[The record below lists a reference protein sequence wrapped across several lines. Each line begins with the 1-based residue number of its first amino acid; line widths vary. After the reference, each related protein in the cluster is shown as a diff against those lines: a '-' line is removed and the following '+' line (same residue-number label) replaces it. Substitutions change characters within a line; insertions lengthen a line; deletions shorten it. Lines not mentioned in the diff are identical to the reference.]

1 MLRHLHIRNYALI
14 KKLDIDFDK
23 GFSAITG
30 ETGAGKSIMIG
41 ALNLLAGQR
50 ADTKVLLED
59 AEKCLIEA
67 TFDISLYC
75 LSKLFESLDLDY
87 SDECVIRREISRS
100 GKSRAFVNDSPVQ
113 LSVMKE
119 VASHLFDIHSQHQN
133 LLLNDPSFL
142 LGFVDAIAGNDK
154 EREDYRLAY
163 NDYLKAKRKYD
174 NFIKNAGK
182 DSGEADYWRYQLE
195 QISNAKLR
203 DGEQEELEE
212 ELNVLTHAEEIKTG
226 IYSISELFDSDDGG
240 ILTALK
246 KQVGIAS
253 SLQQLFPQANA
264 LGDRLESAYLE
275 LKDIAY
281 EVSGLADDVTFDQER
296 LENVNARLDLIY
308 SLQQKFHAATIAD
321 LLHLA
326 DDITAKLSAIE
337 NYDEQKELLEKQL
350 ASAHTAAE
358 NAASALGNSRSK
370 VFESIS
376 NEIEAVLHGLGMPN
390 GKVKIVSQTKAELSP
405 SGKDELSML
414 FTANKNRELQD
425 AAQVASG
432 GELARLM
439 LAVKSIICRV
449 RVLPTIIF
457 DEIDT
462 GVSGEIAAKMGDMMK
477 VMGQRMQVLSITHL
491 PQIAAKGARQYK
503 VYKEDDGDST
513 ATNIRLLDDGQR
525 VNELA
530 LMLSGN
536 TITQAAID
544 NAKELLRNE

>member
-59 AEKCLIEA
+59 AEKCVIEA

-113 LSVMKE
+113 LSVMRE

-163 NDYLKAKRKYD
+163 NDYLKAKREYD

-326 DDITAKLSAIE
+326 DDISAKLSAIE

-350 ASAHTAAE
+350 ASAHAEAE
-358 NAASALGNSRSK
+358 NAASTLGNSRST

-376 NEIEAVLHGLGMPN
+376 NEIETVLHGLGMLN

-477 VMGQRMQVLSITHL
+477 EMGQRMQVLSITHL

>member
-59 AEKCLIEA
+59 AEKCVIEA

-113 LSVMKE
+113 LSVMRE

-163 NDYLKAKRKYD
+163 NDYLKAKREYD

-326 DDITAKLSAIE
+326 DDISAKLSAIE

-350 ASAHTAAE
+350 ASAHAEAE
-358 NAASALGNSRSK
+358 NAASALGNSRST

-376 NEIEAVLHGLGMPN
+376 NEIETVLHGLGMPN

-425 AAQVASG
+425 ASQVASG

-477 VMGQRMQVLSITHL
+477 EMGQRMQVLSITHL

>member
-59 AEKCLIEA
+59 AEKCVIEA

-113 LSVMKE
+113 LSVMRE

-163 NDYLKAKRKYD
+163 NDYLKAKREYD

-326 DDITAKLSAIE
+326 DDISAKLSAIE

-350 ASAHTAAE
+350 ASAHAEAE
-358 NAASALGNSRSK
+358 NAASTLGNSRST

-376 NEIEAVLHGLGMPN
+376 NEIETVLHGLGMPN

-477 VMGQRMQVLSITHL
+477 EMGQRMQVLSITHL

>member
-350 ASAHTAAE
+350 ASAHAEAE
-358 NAASALGNSRSK
+358 NAASTLGNSRSM

-376 NEIEAVLHGLGMPN
+376 NEIETVLHGLGMPN
-390 GKVKIVSQTKAELSP
+390 GKVKIVSQTKAELFP

-425 AAQVASG
+425 ASQVASG

>member
-59 AEKCLIEA
+59 AEKCVIEA

-113 LSVMKE
+113 LSMMRE

-163 NDYLKAKRKYD
+163 NDYLKAKREYD

-326 DDITAKLSAIE
+326 DDISAKLSAIE

-350 ASAHTAAE
+350 ASAHAEAE
-358 NAASALGNSRSK
+358 NAASALGNSRST

-376 NEIEAVLHGLGMPN
+376 NEIETVLHGLGMPN

-425 AAQVASG
+425 ASQVASG

-477 VMGQRMQVLSITHL
+477 EMGQRMQVLSITHL

>member
-1 MLRHLHIRNYALI
+1 MRHLHIRNYALI

-59 AEKCLIEA
+59 AEKCVIEA

-163 NDYLKAKRKYD
+163 NDYLKAKREYD

-326 DDITAKLSAIE
+326 DDISAKLSAIE

-350 ASAHTAAE
+350 ASAHAEAE
-358 NAASALGNSRSK
+358 NAASTLGNSRST

-376 NEIEAVLHGLGMPN
+376 NEIETVLHGLGMPN

-432 GELARLM
+432 GELARLV

-477 VMGQRMQVLSITHL
+477 EMGQRMQVLSITHL

>member
-59 AEKCLIEA
+59 AEKCVIEA

-113 LSVMKE
+113 LSVMRE

-163 NDYLKAKRKYD
+163 NDYLKAKREYD

-326 DDITAKLSAIE
+326 DDISAKLSAIE

-350 ASAHTAAE
+350 ASAHAAAE

>member
-59 AEKCLIEA
+59 AEKCVIEA

-163 NDYLKAKRKYD
+163 NDYLKAKREYD

-326 DDITAKLSAIE
+326 DDISAKLSAIE

-350 ASAHTAAE
+350 ASAHAEAE
-358 NAASALGNSRSK
+358 NAASALGNSRST

-376 NEIEAVLHGLGMPN
+376 NEIETVLHGLGMPN

-425 AAQVASG
+425 ASQVASG

-477 VMGQRMQVLSITHL
+477 EMGQRMQVLSITHL

>member
-59 AEKCLIEA
+59 AEKCVIEA

-163 NDYLKAKRKYD
+163 NDYLKAKREYD

-326 DDITAKLSAIE
+326 DDISAKLSAIE

-350 ASAHTAAE
+350 ASAHAEAE
-358 NAASALGNSRSK
+358 NAASTLGNSRST

-376 NEIEAVLHGLGMPN
+376 NEIETVLHGLGMPN

-425 AAQVASG
+425 ASQVASG

-477 VMGQRMQVLSITHL
+477 EMGQRMQVLSITHL

>member
-1 MLRHLHIRNYALI
+1 MRHLHIRNYALI

-163 NDYLKAKRKYD
+163 NDYLKAKREYD

-350 ASAHTAAE
+350 ASAHAEAE
-358 NAASALGNSRSK
+358 NAASTLGNSRSM

-376 NEIEAVLHGLGMPN
+376 NEIETVLHGLGMPN
-390 GKVKIVSQTKAELSP
+390 GKVKIVSQTKAELFP

-425 AAQVASG
+425 ASQVASG

-477 VMGQRMQVLSITHL
+477 EMGQRMQVLSITHL

>member
-59 AEKCLIEA
+59 AEKCVIEA

-113 LSVMKE
+113 LSVMRE

-163 NDYLKAKRKYD
+163 NDYLKAKREYD

-182 DSGEADYWRYQLE
+182 DSGEADYWKYQLE

-326 DDITAKLSAIE
+326 DDISAKLSAIE

-350 ASAHTAAE
+350 ASAHAEAE
-358 NAASALGNSRSK
+358 NAASALGNSRST

-477 VMGQRMQVLSITHL
+477 EMGQRMQVLSITHL

>member
-163 NDYLKAKRKYD
+163 NDYLKAKREYD

-326 DDITAKLSAIE
+326 DDISAKLSAIE

-350 ASAHTAAE
+350 ASAHAEAE
-358 NAASALGNSRSK
+358 NAASTLGNSRST

-376 NEIEAVLHGLGMPN
+376 NEIETVLHGLGMPN

-477 VMGQRMQVLSITHL
+477 EMGQRMQVLSITHL

>member
-1 MLRHLHIRNYALI
+1 MRHLHIRNYALI

-59 AEKCLIEA
+59 AEKCVIEA

-113 LSVMKE
+113 LSVMRE

-142 LGFVDAIAGNDK
+142 FGFVDAIAGNDK

-163 NDYLKAKRKYD
+163 NDYLKAKREYD

-326 DDITAKLSAIE
+326 DDISAKLSAIE

-350 ASAHTAAE
+350 ASAHAEAE
-358 NAASALGNSRSK
+358 NAASTLGNSRST

-376 NEIEAVLHGLGMPN
+376 NEIETVLHGLGMPN

-477 VMGQRMQVLSITHL
+477 EMGQRMQVLSITHL

>member
-1 MLRHLHIRNYALI
+1 MRHLHIRNYALI

-59 AEKCLIEA
+59 AEKCVIEA

-113 LSVMKE
+113 LSVMRE

-163 NDYLKAKRKYD
+163 NDYLKAKREYD

-326 DDITAKLSAIE
+326 DDISAKLSAIE

-350 ASAHTAAE
+350 ASAHAEAE
-358 NAASALGNSRSK
+358 NAASALGNSRST

-376 NEIEAVLHGLGMPN
+376 NEIETVLHGLGMPN

-425 AAQVASG
+425 ASQVASG

-477 VMGQRMQVLSITHL
+477 EMGQRMQVLSITHL

>member
-1 MLRHLHIRNYALI
+1 MRHLHIRNYALI

-59 AEKCLIEA
+59 AEKCVIEA

-113 LSVMKE
+113 LSVMRE

-163 NDYLKAKRKYD
+163 NDYLKAKREYD

-264 LGDRLESAYLE
+264 LGDRLDSAYLE

-326 DDITAKLSAIE
+326 DDISAKLSTIE

-350 ASAHTAAE
+350 ASAHAEAE
-358 NAASALGNSRSK
+358 NAASTLGNSRST

>member
-59 AEKCLIEA
+59 AEKCVIEA

-113 LSVMKE
+113 LSVMRE

-163 NDYLKAKRKYD
+163 NDYLKAKREYD

-212 ELNVLTHAEEIKTG
+212 ELYVLTHAEEIKTG

-326 DDITAKLSAIE
+326 DDISAKLSAIE

>member
-1 MLRHLHIRNYALI
+1 MRHLHIRNYALI

-59 AEKCLIEA
+59 AEKCVIEA

-113 LSVMKE
+113 LSVMRG

-163 NDYLKAKRKYD
+163 NDYLKAKREYD

-326 DDITAKLSAIE
+326 DDISAKLSAIE

-350 ASAHTAAE
+350 ASAHAEAE
-358 NAASALGNSRSK
+358 NAASALGNSRST

-376 NEIEAVLHGLGMPN
+376 NEIETVLHGLGMPN

-477 VMGQRMQVLSITHL
+477 EMGQRMQVLSITHL

>member
-50 ADTKVLLED
+50 ADTKILLED
-59 AEKCLIEA
+59 AEKCVIEA

-163 NDYLKAKRKYD
+163 NDYLKAKREYD

-326 DDITAKLSAIE
+326 DDISAKLSAIE

-350 ASAHTAAE
+350 ASAHAEAE
-358 NAASALGNSRSK
+358 NAASALGNSRST

-376 NEIEAVLHGLGMPN
+376 NEIETVLHGLGMPN

-425 AAQVASG
+425 ASQVASG

-449 RVLPTIIF
+449 RVLQTIIF

-477 VMGQRMQVLSITHL
+477 EMGQRMQVLSITHL

>member
-59 AEKCLIEA
+59 AEKCVIEA

-163 NDYLKAKRKYD
+163 NDYLKAKREYD
-174 NFIKNAGK
+174 NFINNAGK

-308 SLQQKFHAATIAD
+308 SLQQKFHVATIAD

-326 DDITAKLSAIE
+326 DDISAKLSAIE

-350 ASAHTAAE
+350 ASAHAEAE
-358 NAASALGNSRSK
+358 NAASTLGNSRST

-376 NEIEAVLHGLGMPN
+376 NEIETVLHGLGMPN

-477 VMGQRMQVLSITHL
+477 EMGQRMQVLSITHL

>member
-1 MLRHLHIRNYALI
+1 MRHLHIRNYALI

-350 ASAHTAAE
+350 ASAHAEAE
-358 NAASALGNSRSK
+358 NAASTLGNSRSM

-376 NEIEAVLHGLGMPN
+376 NEIETVLHGLGMPN
-390 GKVKIVSQTKAELSP
+390 GKVKIVSQTKAELFP

-425 AAQVASG
+425 ASQVASG

>member
-59 AEKCLIEA
+59 AEKCVIEA

-113 LSVMKE
+113 LSVMRE

-163 NDYLKAKRKYD
+163 NDYLKAKREYD

-264 LGDRLESAYLE
+264 LGDRLDSAYLE

-326 DDITAKLSAIE
+326 DDISAKLSTIE

-350 ASAHTAAE
+350 ASAHAEAE
-358 NAASALGNSRSK
+358 NAASTLGNSRST

-376 NEIEAVLHGLGMPN
+376 NEIETVLHGLGMPN

-477 VMGQRMQVLSITHL
+477 EMGQRMQVLSITHL

>member
-1 MLRHLHIRNYALI
+1 MRHLHIRNYALI

-59 AEKCLIEA
+59 AEKCVIEA

-113 LSVMKE
+113 LSVMRE

-163 NDYLKAKRKYD
+163 NDYLKAKREYD

-326 DDITAKLSAIE
+326 DDISAKLSAIE

-350 ASAHTAAE
+350 ASAHAEAE
-358 NAASALGNSRSK
+358 NAASTLGNSRST

-376 NEIEAVLHGLGMPN
+376 NEIETVLHGLGMPN

-477 VMGQRMQVLSITHL
+477 EMGQRMQVLSITHL

>member
-1 MLRHLHIRNYALI
+1 MRHLHIRNYALI

-59 AEKCLIEA
+59 AEKCVIEA

-113 LSVMKE
+113 LSVMRE

-142 LGFVDAIAGNDK
+142 FGFVDAIAGNDK

-163 NDYLKAKRKYD
+163 NDYLKAKREYD

-326 DDITAKLSAIE
+326 DDISAKLSAIE

-350 ASAHTAAE
+350 ASAHAEAE
-358 NAASALGNSRSK
+358 NAASALGNSRST

-376 NEIEAVLHGLGMPN
+376 NEIETVLHGLGMPN

-477 VMGQRMQVLSITHL
+477 EMGQRMQVLSITHL

>member
-23 GFSAITG
+23 DFSAITG

-59 AEKCLIEA
+59 AEKCVIEA

-163 NDYLKAKRKYD
+163 NDYLKAKREYD

-326 DDITAKLSAIE
+326 DDISAKLSAIE

-350 ASAHTAAE
+350 ASAHAEAE
-358 NAASALGNSRSK
+358 NAASTLGNSRST

-376 NEIEAVLHGLGMPN
+376 NEIETVLHGLGMPN

-477 VMGQRMQVLSITHL
+477 EMGQRMQVLSITHL

>member
-59 AEKCLIEA
+59 AEKCVIEA

-113 LSVMKE
+113 LSVMRE

-163 NDYLKAKRKYD
+163 NDYLKAKREYD

-296 LENVNARLDLIY
+296 LENVNARLDVIY

-326 DDITAKLSAIE
+326 DDISAKLSAIE

-350 ASAHTAAE
+350 ASAHAEAE
-358 NAASALGNSRSK
+358 NAASTLGNSRST

-376 NEIEAVLHGLGMPN
+376 NEIETVLHGLGMLN

-477 VMGQRMQVLSITHL
+477 EMGQRMQVLSITHL

>member
-59 AEKCLIEA
+59 AEKCVIEA

-163 NDYLKAKRKYD
+163 NDYLKAKREYD

-281 EVSGLADDVTFDQER
+281 EVSGLADDITFDQER

-326 DDITAKLSAIE
+326 DDISAKLSAIE

-350 ASAHTAAE
+350 ASAHAEAE
-358 NAASALGNSRSK
+358 NAASALGNSRST

-376 NEIEAVLHGLGMPN
+376 NEIETVLHGLGMPN

-425 AAQVASG
+425 ASQVASG

-477 VMGQRMQVLSITHL
+477 EMGQRMQVLSITHL

>member
-59 AEKCLIEA
+59 AEKCVIEA

-163 NDYLKAKRKYD
+163 NDYLKAKREYD

-326 DDITAKLSAIE
+326 DDISAKLSAIE

-350 ASAHTAAE
+350 ASAHAEAE
-358 NAASALGNSRSK
+358 NAASALGNSRST

-376 NEIEAVLHGLGMPN
+376 NEIETVLHGLGMPN

-425 AAQVASG
+425 ASQVASG

-449 RVLPTIIF
+449 RVLQTIIF

-477 VMGQRMQVLSITHL
+477 EMGQRMQVLSITHL

>member
-59 AEKCLIEA
+59 AEKCVIEA

-163 NDYLKAKRKYD
+163 NDYLKAKREYD

-326 DDITAKLSAIE
+326 DDISAKLSAIE

-350 ASAHTAAE
+350 ALAHAEAE
-358 NAASALGNSRSK
+358 NAASTLGNSRST

-376 NEIEAVLHGLGMPN
+376 NEIETVLHGLGMPN

-462 GVSGEIAAKMGDMMK
+462 GVSGEIAANMGDMMK
-477 VMGQRMQVLSITHL
+477 EMGQRMQVLSITHL

>member
-1 MLRHLHIRNYALI
+1 MRHLHIRNYALI

-59 AEKCLIEA
+59 AEKCVIEA

-113 LSVMKE
+113 LSVMRE

-163 NDYLKAKRKYD
+163 NDYLKAKREYD

-264 LGDRLESAYLE
+264 LGDRLDSAYLE

-326 DDITAKLSAIE
+326 DDISAKLSTIE

-350 ASAHTAAE
+350 ASAHAEAE
-358 NAASALGNSRSK
+358 NAASTLGNSRST

-376 NEIEAVLHGLGMPN
+376 NEIETVLHGLGMPN

-477 VMGQRMQVLSITHL
+477 EMGQRMQVLSITHL

>member
-1 MLRHLHIRNYALI
+1 MRHLHIRNYALI

-59 AEKCLIEA
+59 AEKCVIEA

-163 NDYLKAKRKYD
+163 NDYLKAKREYD

-326 DDITAKLSAIE
+326 DDISAKLSAIE

-350 ASAHTAAE
+350 ASAHAEAE
-358 NAASALGNSRSK
+358 NAASALGNSRST

-376 NEIEAVLHGLGMPN
+376 NEIETVLHGLGMPN

-425 AAQVASG
+425 ASQVASG

-477 VMGQRMQVLSITHL
+477 EMGQRMQVLSITHL

>member
-59 AEKCLIEA
+59 AEKCVIEA

-113 LSVMKE
+113 LSVMRE

-163 NDYLKAKRKYD
+163 NDYLKAKREYD

-182 DSGEADYWRYQLE
+182 DSGEADYWKYQLE

-326 DDITAKLSAIE
+326 DDISAKLSAIE

-350 ASAHTAAE
+350 ASAHAEAE
-358 NAASALGNSRSK
+358 NAASTLGNSRST

-376 NEIEAVLHGLGMPN
+376 NEIETVLHGLGMPN

-477 VMGQRMQVLSITHL
+477 EMGQRMQVLSITHL

>member
-1 MLRHLHIRNYALI
+1 MRHLHIRNYALI

-59 AEKCLIEA
+59 AEKCVIEA

-163 NDYLKAKRKYD
+163 NDYLKAKREYD

-326 DDITAKLSAIE
+326 DDISAKLSAIE

-350 ASAHTAAE
+350 ASAHAEAE
-358 NAASALGNSRSK
+358 NAASALGNSRST

-376 NEIEAVLHGLGMPN
+376 NEIETVLHGLGMPN

-425 AAQVASG
+425 ASQVASG

-477 VMGQRMQVLSITHL
+477 EMGQSMQVLSITHL

>member
-59 AEKCLIEA
+59 AEKCVIEA

-113 LSVMKE
+113 LSVMRE

-142 LGFVDAIAGNDK
+142 FGFVDAIAGNDK

-163 NDYLKAKRKYD
+163 NDYLKAKREYD

-326 DDITAKLSAIE
+326 DDISAKLSAIE

-350 ASAHTAAE
+350 ASAHAEAE
-358 NAASALGNSRSK
+358 NAASTLGNSRST

-376 NEIEAVLHGLGMPN
+376 NEIETVLHGLGMPN

-477 VMGQRMQVLSITHL
+477 EMGQRMQVLSITHL

>member
-59 AEKCLIEA
+59 AEKCVIEA

-113 LSVMKE
+113 LSVMRE

-142 LGFVDAIAGNDK
+142 FGFVDAIAGNDK

-163 NDYLKAKRKYD
+163 NDYLKAKREYD

-326 DDITAKLSAIE
+326 DDISAKLSAIE

-350 ASAHTAAE
+350 ASAHAEAE
-358 NAASALGNSRSK
+358 NAASALGNSRST

-376 NEIEAVLHGLGMPN
+376 NEIETVLHGLGMPN

-477 VMGQRMQVLSITHL
+477 EMGQRMQVLSITHL

>member
-59 AEKCLIEA
+59 AEKCVIEA

-113 LSVMKE
+113 LSVMRE

-163 NDYLKAKRKYD
+163 NDYLKAKREYD

-182 DSGEADYWRYQLE
+182 DSGEADYWKYQLE

-326 DDITAKLSAIE
+326 DDISAKLSAIE

-350 ASAHTAAE
+350 ASAHAEAE
-358 NAASALGNSRSK
+358 NAASALGNSRST

-376 NEIEAVLHGLGMPN
+376 NEIETVLHGLGMPN

-477 VMGQRMQVLSITHL
+477 EMGQRMQVLSITHL

>member
-1 MLRHLHIRNYALI
+1 MRHLHIRTYALI

-59 AEKCLIEA
+59 AEKCVIEA

-113 LSVMKE
+113 LSVMRE

-163 NDYLKAKRKYD
+163 NDYLKAKREYD

-326 DDITAKLSAIE
+326 DDISAKLSAIE

-350 ASAHTAAE
+350 ASAHAEAE
-358 NAASALGNSRSK
+358 NAASTLGNSRST

-376 NEIEAVLHGLGMPN
+376 NEIETVLHGLGMPN

-477 VMGQRMQVLSITHL
+477 EMGQRMQVLSITHL

>member
-59 AEKCLIEA
+59 AEKCVIEA

-113 LSVMKE
+113 LSVMRE

-163 NDYLKAKRKYD
+163 NDYLKAKREYD

-326 DDITAKLSAIE
+326 DDISAKLSAIE

-350 ASAHTAAE
+350 ASAHAEAE
-358 NAASALGNSRSK
+358 NAASTLGNSRST

-376 NEIEAVLHGLGMPN
+376 NEIETVLHGLGMPN

-425 AAQVASG
+425 ASQVASG

-477 VMGQRMQVLSITHL
+477 EMGQRMQVLSITHL

>member
-1 MLRHLHIRNYALI
+1 MRHLHIRNYALI

-59 AEKCLIEA
+59 AEKCVIEA

-163 NDYLKAKRKYD
+163 NDYLKAKREYD

-326 DDITAKLSAIE
+326 DDISAKLSAIE

-350 ASAHTAAE
+350 ASAHAEAE
-358 NAASALGNSRSK
+358 NAASTLGNSRST

-376 NEIEAVLHGLGMPN
+376 NEIETVLHGLGMPN

-477 VMGQRMQVLSITHL
+477 EMGQRMQVLSITHL